1 MRQDISIEDVDTFFI
16 KSIMICYRIVSV
28 LVLSLV
34 GGKGRKPAF
43 LQQQPI
49 ISHMSYGAGGVKV
62 RALDH
67 PIAEVARLNVKY
79 LPHVSVLHVLCNDLL
94 VF

>member
-1 MRQDISIEDVDTFFI
+1 M
-16 KSIMICYRIVSV
+16 MICYRTVGV

-34 GGKGRKPAF
+34 GEKGRKPAF

-49 ISHMSYGAGGVKV
+49 ISHMFYGAGGVMV

-67 PIAEVARLNVKY
+67 PIVEVARLIVKC
-79 LPHVSVLHVLCNDLL
+79 LPHVFVLHVLCNDVL
-94 VF
+94 VL

>member
-1 MRQDISIEDVDTFFI
+1 MRQDISIGDVDTFFI
-16 KSIMICYRIVSV
+16 KSIMICY
-28 LVLSLV
+28 SLV

-49 ISHMSYGAGGVKV
+49 ISHMFYGAGGIKV

-67 PIAEVARLNVKY
+67 PIVEVARLNVKY
-79 LPHVSVLHVLCNDLL
+79 LPHVFVLHVLCNDLL